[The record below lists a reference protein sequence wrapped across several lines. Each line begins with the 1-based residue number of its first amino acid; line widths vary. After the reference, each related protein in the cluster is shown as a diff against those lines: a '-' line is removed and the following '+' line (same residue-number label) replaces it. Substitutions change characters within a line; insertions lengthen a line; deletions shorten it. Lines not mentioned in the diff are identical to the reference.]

1 MSAVKADS
9 ERKLVFYS
17 GLNAKSRPL
26 GRLRFFARPI
36 A

>member
-1 MSAVKADS
+1 MSAVK
-9 ERKLVFYS
+9 VFYS